1 MDENWTLKID
11 PDSRD
16 IILDDAGV
24 LETVSGDETTAQ
36 AVRLT
41 LEVYKGEFPFDP
53 THGTEYKRIMGRKRR
68 DLEDDEVPE
77 VIRDAVFQEPQ
88 VAEVSSVEYELE
100 GRALGISV
108 TGRLQSGRTIT
119 TEVSTE

>member
-53 THGTEYKRIMGRKRR
+53 THGTEYKRRMGRKRR

>member
-53 THGTEYKRIMGRKRR
+53 THGTEHKRIMGRKRR
-68 DLEDDEVPE
+68 DLEEDEVPE
-77 VIRDAVFQEPQ
+77 VIRAAVFQEPQ

-100 GRALGISV
+100 GRGLEISV

-119 TEVSTE
+119 TEVSAE

>member
-53 THGTEYKRIMGRKRR
+53 AHGTEYKRIMGRKRR
-68 DLEDDEVPE
+68 DLEEDEVPE
-77 VIRDAVFQEPQ
+77 VIRAAVFQEPQ

-100 GRALGISV
+100 GRGLEISV

-119 TEVSTE
+119 TEVSAE

>member
-11 PDSRD
+11 PESRD

-41 LEVYKGEFPFDP
+41 LEVYKGEFLFDP

-68 DLEDDEVPE
+68 DLEEDEVPE
-77 VIRDAVFQEPQ
+77 VIRAAVFQEPQ

-100 GRALGISV
+100 GRGLEISV

-119 TEVSTE
+119 TEVSAE